1 MINGVQYD
9 SLPTGDSNTGSLS
22 SFSLSQVEAGRT
34 HPMLPP
40 DEARLAASGPRTG
53 GDAGMGKNDLTN
65 LKLASN
71 QQVSMARSCTERRLI
86 CGVDYVAGD

>member
-1 MINGVQYD
+1 MVNGVQYD

-40 DEARLAASGPRTG
+40 DEARLTGARTG
-53 GDAGMGKNDLTN
+53 AGEPAGLGKNDLTN

-71 QQVSMARSCTERRLI
+71 QQVSGRVEVLHRR
-86 CGVDYVAGD
+86 